1 MENFRE
7 GQPME
12 ERRENTGIEENKP
25 GTGAKDS
32 KGRKHRFISVRE
44 MVILSLLGA
53 MTFCA
58 KMVMVPLPNV
68 EPVSLMVMLLAVTFG
83 WKGFYAVMI
92 YIGMEFVTWGLGL
105 WSFCYLYVWLILFVL
120 AILLQKMKS
129 AFGWAALSGLFGLT
143 FGALC
148 AIVYWIAGGIGA
160 AITWWL
166 AGIPFDLVHGVM
178 NFVIALLLFNPL
190 RKLLARLKRQE
201 VL

>member
-1 MENFRE
+1 MKDIFDAQHLHE
-7 GQPME
+7 
-12 ERRENTGIEENKP
+12 KKD
-25 GTGAKDS
+25 GTGK
-32 KGRKHRFISVRE
+32 KRRLFSVRE

-83 WKGFYAVMI
+83 WRGFYAVMI
-92 YIGMEFVTWGLGL
+92 YIGMEFATWGLGL
-105 WSFCYLYVWLILFVL
+105 WSFCYLYVWLILFAL

-129 AFGWAALSGLFGLT
+129 AFGWAALSGFFGLT